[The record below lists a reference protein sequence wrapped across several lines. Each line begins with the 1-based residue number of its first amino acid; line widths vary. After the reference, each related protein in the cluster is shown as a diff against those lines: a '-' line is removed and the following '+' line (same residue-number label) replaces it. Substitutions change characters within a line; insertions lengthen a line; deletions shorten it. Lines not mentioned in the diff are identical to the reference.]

1 VTTPVRNS
9 SANPF
14 KPRADEAERL
24 ARLRYMQRI
33 ATSLLGVSAVIFIS
47 AAWFEPEY
55 PWLGYVRAMAEASLV
70 GGLADWF
77 AVTALFRRPL
87 GLPIPHTAIVATQKE
102 RIGKILGTFV
112 QNYFLS
118 RDVIATRMLKMEPSR
133 RMAGW
138 LSQPENAHRLAKQV
152 ATGLVRTIEAL
163 PDEKMREMVHNT
175 LRNQVR
181 DTPIAPV
188 LGRTLAVVVAGDKH
202 SEVINRAALL
212 AAQAVQDNREM
223 IRDRVRSESPWW
235 VPGAVDDKIYQ
246 KIFTAI
252 DKLLREIASKPEHPV
267 RAAIDKA
274 VMDFIWNLERSPET
288 IVRMEQLKNEWLD
301 DPTLTELSTRLWDG
315 AKKAVL
321 KQASA
326 ADGPEPAALERGIVS
341 FGQTLAKNEE
351 LLAEIDAWLVEVAV
365 SVAEQHREEV
375 ADIIAQTI
383 ASWDADA
390 TVQRIEVAV
399 GRDLQFVRINGTL
412 VGGLVGLAIYTLH
425 QIWRG

>member
-1 VTTPVRNS
+1 
-9 SANPF
+9 
-14 KPRADEAERL
+14 
-24 ARLRYMQRI
+24 
-33 ATSLLGVSAVIFIS
+33 
-47 AAWFEPEY
+47 
-55 PWLGYVRAMAEASLV
+55 
-70 GGLADWF
+70 
-77 AVTALFRRPL
+77 
-87 GLPIPHTAIVATQKE
+87 
-102 RIGKILGTFV
+102 
-112 QNYFLS
+112 
-118 RDVIATRMLKMEPSR
+118 MEPSR
-133 RMAGW
+133 RIAGW
-138 LSQPENAHRLAKQV
+138 LGQPENAHRLAKQV

-163 PDEKMREMVHNT
+163 PDEKMREMVRNT
-175 LRNQVR
+175 LRSQVR

-202 SEVINRAALL
+202 HEVINRAAQL

-223 IRDRVRSESPWW
+223 IRERIRAESPWW

-246 KIFTAI
+246 KVFTAI

-274 VMDFIWNLERSPET
+274 VMDFVWNLERSPET

-341 FGQTLAKNEE
+341 FGQALAMNEE

-412 VGGLVGLAIYTLH
+412 VGGLVGLLIYALH
-425 QIWRG
+425 QAWRG